1 MKRIFLTLSLIIA
14 IAAAGCASPAATHD
28 PVTETKVQG
37 DTVTVATANLASPM
51 KVTVIQPSRALEA
64 DNTEKFPTVY
74 LLNGYGGSYKTWPA
88 LQDLDSLA
96 NVYGMIFV
104 CPDGRDSWYWDS
116 PIDKEMQMESFFVN
130 DLVPYIDANYPTI
143 ASPDKRAITGLS
155 MGGHGALYLA
165 MRHPDL
171 FKNAGSTSGGV
182 DIRPFPNNWKMKLRL
197 GEYESNKDAWDT
209 HTVATIAKDITD
221 GQLNIIFDCGAQD
234 FFAKVN
240 NNLHNDLLAR
250 GISHDYIS
258 RPGIH
263 NGAYWSNSILY
274 QLLYFNR
281 KFQGK

>member
-1 MKRIFLTLSLIIA
+1 MKKFLVAISYALVTFFTLN
-14 IAAAGCASPAATHD
+14 AADVKTITIESKKNNLSSPENVLVIVPDGASST
-28 PVTETKVQG
+28 
-37 DTVTVATANLASPM
+37 NRM
-51 KVTVIQPSRALEA
+51 
-64 DNTEKFPTVY
+64 PTVY
-74 LLNGYGGSYKTWPA
+74 LLNGYTGDEGSWYKCQPR
-88 LQDLDSLA
+88 LA
-96 NVYGMIFV
+96 ELADKYGMIMV
-104 CPDGRDSWYWDS
+104 MPDGRDSWYWDS
-116 PIDKEMQMESFFVN
+116 PIDKEMQMESFFIN

-155 MGGHGALYLA
+155 MGGHGGLYLA
-165 MRHPDL
+165 MRHPDV

-182 DIRPFPNNWKMKLRL
+182 DIRPFPNNWKMKRRL
-197 GEYESNKDAWDT
+197 GEYESNKEVWDS
-209 HTVATIAKDITD
+209 HTVATIAKDISD

-234 FFAKVN
+234 FFAEVN